1 MAYSATVCNLMI
13 ASPGDI
19 QHERNIVREVAH
31 EWNAINSS
39 LRRAV
44 LLPRGWDT
52 HSTPL
57 LGERPQSIINWQ
69 VGKDS
74 DLLVAVFWT
83 RLGTPTGL
91 APSGTVEEIEEHIKA
106 DKPALI
112 YFCTAPVAQATFDA
126 DQYDALMA
134 FKDSCKQRGLLET
147 YDNATEFRE
156 KVRRQISIVMNTHR
170 YFVSKLQL
178 GAVADD
184 IPLVASPTSA
194 PSLSKEATELLLAAV
209 AGDGTVLVAAW
220 LGGSTVQVN
229 ETNFVEQ
236 GNPRSRAV
244 WESAVQELVDR
255 VFLQPV
261 GDKGEVFQVTRQ
273 GYEAADWLKG

>member
-126 DQYDALMA
+126 EQYDALMA

>member
-126 DQYDALMA
+126 EQYDALME

-194 PSLSKEATELLLAAV
+194 PSLSKEAAELLLAAV
-209 AGDGTVLVAAW
+209 AGDGTVLVTAW

>member
-1 MAYSATVCNLMI
+1 MAYPATVCNLMI

-19 QHERNIVREVAH
+19 QHERVIVREVAH

-39 LRRAV
+39 LRKAV

-52 HSTPL
+52 HATPL

-74 DLLVAVFWT
+74 DLLVAIFWT
-83 RLGTPTGL
+83 RLGTPTGR
-91 APSGTVEEIEEHIKA
+91 APSGTVEEIEEHINA
-106 DKPALI
+106 GKPTLV

-126 DQYDALMA
+126 EQYSSLMA
-134 FKDSCKQRGLLET
+134 FKDSLQQRGLLET

-156 KVRRQISIVMNTHR
+156 KVRRQISITMNTHP
-170 YFVSKLQL
+170 YFVAKLEL
-178 GAVADD
+178 GMGAGDASLAV
-184 IPLVASPTSA
+184 SPSPA
-194 PSLSKEATELLLAAV
+194 PSLSKEAEELLLAAV

-220 LGGSTVQVN
+220 LGGSTVQAN
-229 ETNFVEQ
+229 ERNFVEQ
-236 GNPRSRAV
+236 NNPRSRAV

-255 VFLQPV
+255 SFLQLV

-273 GYEAADWLKG
+273 GYEAADWLKE

>member
-39 LRRAV
+39 WRRAV

-106 DKPALI
+106 DKPVLI

-126 DQYDALMA
+126 EQYDALMA

-156 KVRRQISIVMNTHR
+156 KVRRQISILMNTHR

-178 GAVADD
+178 DAVADD

-194 PSLSKEATELLLAAV
+194 PSLSKEAAELLLAAV

-220 LGGSTVQVN
+220 LGGSTVQAN

-244 WESAVQELVDR
+244 WEGAVQELVDR

>member
-126 DQYDALMA
+126 EQYDALMA

-147 YDNATEFRE
+147 YDNASEFRE

-178 GAVADD
+178 GAGADD

-194 PSLSKEATELLLAAV
+194 PSLSKEAAELLLAAV